1 MKNQIK
7 EIVKKSVG
15 SLIKEAID
23 FSIESPD
30 DKNHGDYST
39 NVALILAKKI
49 GKNPIETANLIK
61 ESFNTVQD
69 KKIFQKIEVVNGFI
83 NFFIADKVFIDSLK
97 KIDKNFGKNKKAK
110 GPESHRRIIIDY
122 TDPNPFKEFHI
133 GHLMSNAIGESLSRI
148 FEFQGAKVKR
158 VCYQGDVGIHVAKV
172 IWGILQNK
180 NNFPKDS
187 DFLSKKIKFLSVA
200 YAVGAE
206 AYEKDE
212 NAKKEIVALNEKIFG
227 KSDKEINKLY
237 DKGKK
242 WSLEHFDEL
251 YKKLGTKFDYFI
263 FESQVSD
270 LGKKIVEKGLK
281 DGIFENS
288 EGAVVFK
295 GEKYGLHTRVFIN
308 SEGLPTYEAK
318 DLGLAEI
325 KYKKYA
331 YDQSVIVTGNEV
343 NEYFKV
349 MLCAMDKVA
358 PKLAEKTKHIGH
370 GMLRLPEGK
379 MSSRTGKV
387 ITGESLIEKVEGLV
401 KEKIKDR
408 ELSEKE
414 KSEITE
420 KVAIG
425 AIKYSVLKQSIG
437 SDIIYDFDKSI
448 SFEGDSGPYLQYSYM
463 RAESVLR
470 KAKSEKIKP
479 SFRKISRLRSNRG
492 SSMPTSSSMLDKIG
506 TELGPNEI
514 TELEKA
520 MYYFPEIILKA
531 QQNYEPHFLVL
542 YLTELAG
549 IFNSYY
555 ARNKIADKKDEFS
568 PYKVALTN
576 AFAAIMKNGM
586 WLLGINSLEK
596 M

>member
-1 MKNQIK
+1 MKEEIKQIVQK
-7 EIVKKSVG
+7 AITG
-15 SLIKEAID
+15 FTTEAPD
-23 FSIESPD
+23 FSVEIPS

-39 NVALILAKKI
+39 NVALVLAKKL
-49 GKNPIETANLIK
+49 GKNPVETANLIK
-61 ESFNTVQD
+61 G
-69 KKIFQKIEVVNGFI
+69 KIGENNIFEKIEVAGPGFI
-83 NFFIADKVFIDSLK
+83 NFFVADKVFIDSLK
-97 KIDKNFGKNKKAK
+97 KINKDFGKNEELKNKKV
-110 GPESHRRIIIDY
+110 IIDY
-122 TDPNPFKEFHI
+122 TDPNILKEFHI
-133 GHLMSNAIGESLSRI
+133 GHLMSNVIGESLSRI

-158 VCYQGDVGIHVAKV
+158 VCYQSDVGLSVAKA

-187 DFLSKKIKFLSVA
+187 ASLSEKTKFLGNA
-200 YAVGAE
+200 YVFGF
-206 AYEKDE
+206 EKYKTDE
-212 NAKKEIVALNEKIFG
+212 NVKKEIIGLNKKIFE

-251 YKKLGTKFDYFI
+251 YKKLGTKFDYLI
-263 FESQVSD
+263 FESEVAEI
-270 LGKKIVEKGLK
+270 GKKIVEKGLEK
-281 DGIFENS
+281 GIFEKS
-288 EGAVVFK
+288 EGAIVFK

-318 DLGLAEI
+318 DLGLAET

-331 YDQSVIVTGNEV
+331 YDQSFIITGNEV

-349 MLCAMDKVA
+349 MLCAMAKTNPDLSK
-358 PKLAEKTKHIGH
+358 KTKHIGH

-379 MSSRTGKV
+379 MSSRTGNV

-401 KEKIKDR
+401 EEKIRDR
-408 ELSEKE
+408 DLSEKE
-414 KSEITE
+414 KSEIIE
-420 KVAIG
+420 SVAVG
-425 AIKYSVLKQSIG
+425 ALKYSILKQSIG

-448 SFEGDSGPYLQYSYM
+448 SFEGDSGPYLQYSHT

-470 KAKSEKIKP
+470 KAKEEKIKP
-479 SFRKISRLRSNRG
+479 SFKKL
-492 SSMPTSSSMLDKIG
+492 
-506 TELGPNEI
+506 PNEI
-514 TELEKA
+514 TQLGKT
-520 MYYFPEIILKA
+520 MHYFSDIVLQAGK
-531 QQNYEPHFLVL
+531 NYEPHFLVL

-555 ARNKIADKKDEFS
+555 AKNRIVDKKDEFS
-568 PYKVALTN
+568 PYKIALTN
-576 AFAAIMKNGM
+576 AFATIMKNGM